1 MKFKFYPLRFK
12 SIEDWYQSY
21 DEHRRLVIC
30 DWISTAN
37 YMIGAVALGLFLMMF
52 ILIHSVIPSG
62 SMISTIN
69 IGDHVIGNRLAYTFS
84 EPQRGDVIIFYAPD
98 AKASDSEL
106 IYIKRLIGLPGE
118 TIDITDGVITVTT
131 AEGQVF
137 VLEEDY
143 LGSVDENSYGTF
155 VVPQGHYF
163 FLGDNRKSS
172 LDARKWANSYVPR
185 EDLIA
190 KATIKIYP
198 NLKLFHSPEYTVPA
212 K

>member
-1 MKFKFYPLRFK
+1 MKLEIFPPRIKA
-12 SIEDWYQSY
+12 IEDWYQSH
-21 DEHRRLVIC
+21 DEDRRLAIC

-37 YMIGAVALGLFLMMF
+37 CMIGAVALGLFLMMF
-52 ILIHSVIPSG
+52 IIIHSVIPSG
-62 SMISTIN
+62 SMIATIN

-84 EPQRGDVIIFYAPD
+84 EPKRGDVIIFYAPD
-98 AKASDSEL
+98 AKASGSDL

-131 AEGQVF
+131 GDGEVF

-143 LGSVDENSYGTF
+143 LGSIDDNSYGRF
-155 VVPQGHYF
+155 EVPQDHYF

-172 LDARKWANSYVPR
+172 HDARKWSNSYVPR

-190 KATIKIYP
+190 KAVVKIYP
-198 NLKLFHSPEYTVPA
+198 KLELFHSPAYNLTE